1 MSTLQNANAAAFIKQ
16 TIKMMIGF
24 PVIKEM
30 QVKRRGS
37 KMLTSS
43 PTIDTV
49 CKTDPRIKGRNKELF
64 LIAKA
69 QPDKIPASQ
78 KKHRQILLLYRKKR
92 CLLNNA

>member
-30 QVKRRGS
+30 QVKRRGN

-49 CKTDPRIKGRNKELF
+49 
-64 LIAKA
+64 
-69 QPDKIPASQ
+69 
-78 KKHRQILLLYRKKR
+78 
-92 CLLNNA
+92 